1 MLLRSTANRTRHGAL
16 SAARVRWT
24 STAAADVSDARA
36 ARRAARADKPQAVA
50 IEGTTPFYTRQLVVV
65 DPEDDAPRRWPK
77 KLEQSNHVIA
87 AYAKALEPHGGAKE
101 SPLKAIAATP
111 FLSTAGRCRSDESQE
126 PAELSERHDL
136 LVFPDLLRVSNVQLS
151 QVDSIVSD
159 LMQADADA
167 AVVFKRHELDVKPL
181 DDGVHILVCA
191 HDQRDFR
198 CGCNGPK
205 LLEWLRDEGDAQ
217 GVSVHLYSSSHFGG
231 HRYAA
236 NCITYPG
243 GDWFGLINAREDAAE
258 LLRAVNED
266 APLRLHDRWRGRVA
280 LTKEQQLQA
289 VQQVLADAAMQS
301 V

>member
-111 FLSTAGRCRSDESQE
+111 FLSTA
-126 PAELSERHDL
+126 
-136 LVFPDLLRVSNVQLS
+136 
-151 QVDSIVSD
+151 VDSIVSD

-243 GDWFGLINAREDAAE
+243 GDCSSHFGGHRYAANCITYPGGDWFGLINTREDAAE